1 MKSSDILKNDQN
13 ILLSKL
19 RGCAGGATWPI
30 SIKPDWRVCSK
41 LRTRSCC
48 KSRADRKPSR
58 DQLAIRP
65 MWCCC
70 SQMGFSGVQAFGFR
84 ATPNLRACGHLCSK
98 SSCPKKVLNRA
109 IWKILFLMP
118 WNMLNAWTWMQFAK
132 ILYRHEWKDVPS
144 KFVWIWNSQ
153 EQWLDFDVL

>member
-1 MKSSDILKNDQN
+1 MLW
-13 ILLSKL
+13 KL
-19 RGCAGGATWPI
+19 RGSAGGATWPI

-65 MWCCC
+65 MWCCS
-70 SQMGFSGVQAFGFR
+70 SQMAFSGVRLTVR
-84 ATPNLRACGHLCSK
+84 ASVQPPICELADIYAVKILVG
-98 SSCPKKVLNRA
+98 KKVLNWA
-109 IWKILFLMP
+109 IWKILFPMP

-132 ILYRHEWKDVPS
+132 IWYRHEWKHVPL
-144 KFVWIWNSQ
+144 KFVWIWNFQ